1 MPAAPIVPDDLRT
14 KLLRIRAL
22 VLDVDGVLTDGTLT
36 FDEEGRELKSFDVK
50 DGLGLVLLRDLG
62 YRIGIISSR
71 SSKVVA
77 QRCRDL
83 KIPDECILQGELDKA
98 AAFDRLVGR
107 WGLESYEAVAVG
119 DDLPD
124 LGMMRRAGVGA
135 CPSDAVSIVKDAAAL
150 HLTKPGGRRR
160 RARAL
165 RPDPRDPPRRPG
177 RQAAGS
183 PSRAAVVRRFRRPVP
198 GVARVGPSVRR
209 CGRRPPPPRGG
220 GVRATSAET
229 GPPGS
234 PQPAG
239 EDLPRLRKSQARP
252 IPSR

>member
-71 SSKVVA
+71 VSKVVA

-107 WGLESYEAVAVG
+107 WGFESYEAVAVG

-124 LGMMRRAGVGA
+124 LGMMRRAGIGA

-150 HLTKPGGRRR
+150 HLTKPGGGGAVRELCDLILEIRRG
-160 RARAL
+160 ARADKPQEV
-165 RPDPRDPPRRPG
+165 RPAQPSSD
-177 RQAAGS
+177 GS
-183 PSRAAVVRRFRRPVP
+183 VVQF
-198 GVARVGPSVRR
+198 
-209 CGRRPPPPRGG
+209 
-220 GVRATSAET
+220 
-229 GPPGS
+229 PGS
-234 PQPAG
+234 RG
-239 EDLPRLRKSQARP
+239 
-252 IPSR
+252 

>member
-1 MPAAPIVPDDLRT
+1 MPTAPIVPDDLRT

-71 SSKVVA
+71 ASKVVSM
-77 QRCRDL
+77 RCRDL
-83 KIPDECILQGELDKA
+83 RIPEECVMQGELDKA
-98 AAFDRLVGR
+98 AAFDRLVGK
-107 WGLESYEAVAVG
+107 WGLEPYEAVAVG

-150 HLTKPGGRRR
+150 HLTKPGGAGAVRELCDLVLEIRRG
-160 RARAL
+160 ARADK
-165 RPDPRDPPRRPG
+165 P
-177 RQAAGS
+177 QE
-183 PSRAAVVRRFRRPVP
+183 V
-198 GVARVGPSVRR
+198 
-209 CGRRPPPPRGG
+209 RPPSP
-220 GVRATSAET
+220 TSD
-229 GPPGS
+229 GSVVPFPGS
-234 PQPAG
+234 RG
-239 EDLPRLRKSQARP
+239 
-252 IPSR
+252 